1 MIVTPTDLDPRE
13 RYKMLIGTVLPRPIA
28 WVSTADSNGNPN
40 LAPFSYFTA
49 VCSNPM
55 TLLFCP
61 GVVPNGDGKKD
72 TLRNVEETREFV
84 INLTNES
91 TAQAMNLSAT
101 DLPPGESEF
110 EWAGVTPAPCETI
123 RAPRVAEAP
132 IAFECVLDRIV
143 TIADKPG
150 GGHVVFGTVQ
160 RIHVRDDLYK
170 NGRID
175 LEAYQPIGRLGGNTY
190 AHLNDFFEMP
200 RVPAPKYNTSQTE

>member
-1 MIVTPTDLDPRE
+1 MILNPAEMDARH
-13 RYKMLIGTVLPRPIA
+13 RYKTLIGTVLPRPIA
-28 WVSTADSNGNPN
+28 WVSTADAHGNPN

-49 VCSNPM
+49 VCGNPM

-61 GVVPNGDGKKD
+61 GVLPTRDDGKKD

-84 INLTNES
+84 INLTNED

-110 EWAGVTPAPCETI
+110 DWAGVTPAPCEVV

-132 IAFECVLDRIV
+132 IAYECTLDRIV
-143 TIADKPG
+143 TVSDQPG
-150 GGHVVFGTVQ
+150 GGHAVFGTVQ
-160 RIHVRDDLYK
+160 RIHIRDDIYEA

-175 LEAYQPIGRLGGNTY
+175 LAAYKPIARLGGNIY
-190 AHLNDFFEMP
+190 AHLNDFFEME
-200 RVPAPKYNTSQTE
+200 RVPAPSNRT